1 MTDFAAREAKRALQ
15 RLRRAV
21 EKAEQELEAV
31 AGALRHAEAG
41 DFPADAFAEAAERLA
56 AVETFIDDSEV
67 AEDRFLKLG
76 DVRRDFGCFGACFG
90 KMLDIHTAA
99 VEVCVVIVT

>member
-31 AGALRHAEAG
+31 AGALRHAEGA
-41 DFPADAFAEAAERLA
+41 DFPVEAFDQAAGNLASVASFIDEQAERLEEKILHA
-56 AVETFIDDSEV
+56 GGIEPG
-67 AEDRFLKLG
+67 R
-76 DVRRDFGCFGACFG
+76 VRRTGG
-90 KMLDIHTAA
+90 
-99 VEVCVVIVT
+99 